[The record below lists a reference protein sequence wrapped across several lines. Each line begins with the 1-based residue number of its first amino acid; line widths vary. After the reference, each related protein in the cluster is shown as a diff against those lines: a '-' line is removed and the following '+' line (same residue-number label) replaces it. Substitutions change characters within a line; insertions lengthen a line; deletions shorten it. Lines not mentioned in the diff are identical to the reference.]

1 MIVFTVIFGH
11 LAGISPGSDVPYPI
25 FVFTGLLVWT
35 YFASALSGAS
45 FSVIG
50 NSSLVTKVY
59 FPRLYVA
66 LAAVA
71 APVVDLVLSFVV
83 LLALFGWYGR
93 APSWH
98 LVFLPLPVM
107 LTLLIGLGVGLW
119 LAPVTVRY
127 RDVPFAL
134 PFVVQLWMY
143 ATPVIYPASLVPH
156 RWRWL
161 LALNP
166 VTAAVD
172 GFRWCVV
179 GRGGPNPA
187 VLGAS
192 LGTTALLLVTGVAF
206 FRRSERTFADLI

>member
-1 MIVFTVIFGH
+1 
-11 LAGISPGSDVPYPI
+11 
-25 FVFTGLLVWT
+25 
-35 YFASALSGAS
+35 
-45 FSVIG
+45 
-50 NSSLVTKVY
+50 
-59 FPRLYVA
+59 
-66 LAAVA
+66 
-71 APVVDLVLSFVV
+71 
-83 LLALFGWYGR
+83 
-93 APSWH
+93 
-98 LVFLPLPVM
+98 
-107 LTLLIGLGVGLW
+107 
-119 LAPVTVRY
+119 VRY